1 MAVGLVAVG
10 CYVVVPQDNVRMDAD
25 HNSGKYEIQA
35 TPGFGYLYRWDE
47 DGDGEYDTEGFTKKS
62 KVKFSLKPNSS
73 RTVKLEV
80 ENAFGHVNAEEF
92 NIVRPALDLSK
103 GGKTLVL
110 EQGADGQLRARGNAD
125 SLPADHPGHMKKVD
139 GKKKR
144 APNLDDVQKTLK
156 KMQDKGAQQ

>member
-1 MAVGLVAVG
+1 
-10 CYVVVPQDNVRMDAD
+10 
-25 HNSGKYEIQA
+25 
-35 TPGFGYLYRWDE
+35 
-47 DGDGEYDTEGFTKKS
+47 
-62 KVKFSLKPNSS
+62 VKFSLKPNSS